1 MKRAPSYCK
10 YAKTCFECPFPDVPW
25 QCLQNFDASDYNDAI
40 YIFRKNRDIPAFPR
54 DSLGE
59 HVEICA
65 VFSADDNLLRLSL
78 YYDKFLMGWLDIG
91 RRCPYNKSNV
101 VYSIG
106 LEKSLGRKRAYELVQ
121 ECYKYCF
128 GVGNLMSH
136 AIDRFYGD
144 IISRKV
150 KGEISKNEY
159 YAICDRLKL
168 KKGYTLV

>member
-1 MKRAPSYCK
+1 MNRFPPRCE
-10 YAKTCFECPFPDVPW
+10 YAKTCFECPFPDVPTR
-25 QCLQNFDASDYNDAI
+25 CLSNFYASDYADAV
-40 YIFRKNRDIPAFPR
+40 YIFRKNRNIPPFPR

-59 HVEICA
+59 HVEISA
-65 VFSADDNLLRLSL
+65 VFNADYNLLRLSL

-91 RRCPYNKSNV
+91 RRSPYNKSNV
-101 VYSIG
+101 LYSIG
-106 LEKSLGRKRAYELVQ
+106 LEKSLGRKRAYGLVE

-136 AIDRFYGD
+136 SIDRFYGD
-144 IISRKV
+144 IIARKV

-159 YAICDRLKL
+159 YSICDRLKL